1 MMPDQTRPRQRRKE
15 ARPGEIIE
23 AALLL
28 FHQKGYSAAK
38 LDDVARAAG
47 VTKGTLYLYFSS
59 KEELFKAAI
68 SATIH
73 PNLDRIE
80 LDTLQS
86 GETATARLRKAFNS
100 WAISLSECKG
110 SISKLM
116 IAEAG
121 NFPELADFYI
131 QTVVKRSHGLLVNL
145 LQAGIDSGE
154 FRQIDTEMLARILF
168 APLFLSNI
176 WRHTYASQDP
186 ITYDLKQMVQFHLDI
201 VLHGIAIAPEHTL

>member
-1 MMPDQTRPRQRRKE
+1 MSDTTPPRQRRKE

-23 AALLL
+23 AALIL
-28 FHQKGYSAAK
+28 FHQKGYAATK

-68 SATIH
+68 SASIH

-80 LDTLQS
+80 ELAVNSTES
-86 GETATARLRKAFNS
+86 ATTRLRNAVSN
-100 WAISLSECKG
+100 WACALSECKG

-121 NFPELADFYI
+121 NFPELTDFYI
-131 QTVVKRSHGLLVNL
+131 ETVVKRSRNILITLI
-145 LQAGIDSGE
+145 QAGIDNGE
-154 FRQIDTEMLARILF
+154 FRQTDTDMLARILF
-168 APLFLSNI
+168 SPILLTSI
-176 WRHTYASQDP
+176 WQHTYASHDP
-186 ITYDLKQMVQFHLDI
+186 ITYDLNQLAQFHLDI
-201 VLHGIAIAPEHTL
+201 VLHGIAIAPEHAL